1 MGMSQTDI
9 ETAEFNLEQNQR
21 KNEEAEI
28 RKHNANCSEWKV
40 DKPRKIKNAIIDIDP
55 IQAAYLWADE
65 NLILMNSES
74 ISSAMSGLNDSPI
87 EGYDHYV
94 SCYCSHAV
102 ESLAIL
108 INKTDDGYITSA
120 VIKLDNV

>member
-1 MGMSQTDI
+1 MSQTEI
-9 ETAEFNLEQNQR
+9 ESAQFVLEQNQR

-40 DKPRKIKNAIIDIDP
+40 NMPRKITNAIIDADP

-74 ISSAMSGLNDSPI
+74 ISSAMSSLNNSPI

-108 INKTDDGYITSA
+108 INKTEDGYITSA
-120 VIKLDNV
+120 VITLDNLD